1 MKDMN
6 EGRQL
11 NFDFSNQV
19 AGYSERRG
27 GVLQLVHKAHREI
40 AVACNLNNMDMRA
53 RVLENL
59 LKTRITES

>member
-19 AGYSERRG
+19 AEFSERRSS
-27 GVLQLVHKAHREI
+27 VLQLVHKANPGT
-40 AVACNLNNMDMRA
+40 AVTRNLINLNMRA